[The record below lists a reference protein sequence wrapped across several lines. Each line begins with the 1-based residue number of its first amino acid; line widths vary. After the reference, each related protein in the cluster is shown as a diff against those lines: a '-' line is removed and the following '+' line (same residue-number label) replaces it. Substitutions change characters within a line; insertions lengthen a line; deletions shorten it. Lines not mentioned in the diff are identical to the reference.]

1 MKVNVLLWLG
11 CQNSAINLLRRGLK
25 WLGRAFVSPSGGL
38 RQHLTHTEP
47 SNSRRTML
55 PTTSI
60 ACTSLVVG
68 GSPLPGGG
76 TRSLRHRDRNTARQ
90 NSARRSEH
98 LSSRSPRDAQP
109 GDDVDQR
116 PHRLSLGVD
125 DRLRSSWRRM
135 RSLSWASWRS
145 ACLDSR
151 SCRFSTDWRVAP
163 AAVLVADEMEL
174 MVMSVIWTPPVCQ
187 G

>member
-1 MKVNVLLWLG
+1 M
-11 CQNSAINLLRRGLK
+11 
-25 WLGRAFVSPSGGL
+25 SPARWGGMIL
-38 RQHLTHTEP
+38 STSPCTF
-47 SNSRRTML
+47 STSRRAML

-98 LSSRSPRDAQP
+98 LSSRSPRDAQS
-109 GDDVDQR
+109 GDNVDQR

-145 ACLDSR
+145 VCLDSR
-151 SCRFSTDWRVAP
+151 SCRLSTDWRVAP

-174 MVMSVIWTPPVCQ
+174 MVMSVYMDASRLPRMILVCWDR
-187 G
+187 